1 MQRLLSLLVTAVT
14 VSFLF
19 TATAGQAT
27 TYRVTLA
34 EATDE
39 RTPVIRNAAWI
50 CNGTECATADA
61 RSGPANSCIH
71 LVRELGPVTAFL
83 ADGEA
88 LSEEELGECNS
99 RAR

>member
-1 MQRLLSLLVTAVT
+1 MQRFFSIFMSLLT

-19 TATAGQAT
+19 AATAGQAT

-39 RTPVIRNAAWI
+39 RTPVIRNAAWM
-50 CNGTECATADA
+50 CNGTECATESA
-61 RSGPANSCIH
+61 RSGPANSCVH
-71 LVRELGPVTAFL
+71 LVRELGAVTAFL

-88 LSEEELGECNS
+88 LSEEELSECNA